1 MNANTKNYKSYMES
15 LPGRILVAS
24 SQLDG
29 SIFEKALVFVCAHDE
44 EGAVGV
50 MFNRPISQIFLNDLV
65 KKLNIKKKFAI
76 HRKHTIFLGGPFDQK
91 RMVILSANKHQQ
103 KLFKQHAQLTLYND
117 STEFFKDVVAGV
129 NKDKFIICRG
139 FCSWAPGQLEQEVR
153 ENSWLV
159 VEASLNIIFSK
170 QPQKEWT
177 KIVKKLGI
185 NDFDKLVSYTGM
197 A

>member
-1 MNANTKNYKSYMES
+1 MNANIKSYKLYTES

-50 MFNRPISQIFLNDLV
+50 IFNRPISQVYLNDLLE
-65 KKLNIKKKFAI
+65 KLNIKKKFAI
-76 HRKHTIFLGGPFDQK
+76 NRKHSIFLGGPFDQK
-91 RMVILSANKHQQ
+91 RMVILSASKQQQ
-103 KLFKQHAQLTLYND
+103 KSFGQNAQLTLYND
-117 STEFFKDVVAGV
+117 SVEFLKDVMAGV

-159 VEASLNIIFSK
+159 AEASLNIIFSK
-170 QPQKEWT
+170 HPEKEWA

-185 NDFDKLVSYTGM
+185 NNFDKLVSYTGM